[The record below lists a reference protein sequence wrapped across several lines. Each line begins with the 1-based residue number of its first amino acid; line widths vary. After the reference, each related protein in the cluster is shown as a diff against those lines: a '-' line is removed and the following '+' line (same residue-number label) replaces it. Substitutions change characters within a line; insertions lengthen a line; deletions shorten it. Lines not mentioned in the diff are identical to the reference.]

1 MTFGSSP
8 CAPTIYSFAR
18 TGHIGNTPGPE
29 GIFEGRSRQRL
40 RSSTPPTEYQ
50 DQTGARDPR
59 RRPYWVKLTFGSFGF
74 APDPGADSMIGTE
87 QIAEKNPAR
96 TIASMAKIAVA
107 SAGYELRKRARRMR
121 AASESPLLNQAVLA
135 AGALFAAI
143 IVIRPGSYV

>member
-1 MTFGSSP
+1 
-8 CAPTIYSFAR
+8 
-18 TGHIGNTPGPE
+18 
-29 GIFEGRSRQRL
+29 
-40 RSSTPPTEYQ
+40 
-50 DQTGARDPR
+50 
-59 RRPYWVKLTFGSFGF
+59 
-74 APDPGADSMIGTE
+74 MIGTE

-135 AGALFAAI
+135 AGALFAAS